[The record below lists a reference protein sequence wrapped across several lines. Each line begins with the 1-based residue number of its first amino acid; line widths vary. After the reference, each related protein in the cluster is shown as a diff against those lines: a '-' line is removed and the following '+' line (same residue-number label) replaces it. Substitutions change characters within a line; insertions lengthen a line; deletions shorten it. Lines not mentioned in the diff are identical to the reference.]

1 MGENEFSQ
9 CVSDAR
15 SAETLNTSLNDYF
28 AAECLQ
34 IFAQVEDLFLYQTS
48 STKYL
53 TELMPEVSLGTK
65 FVGLEVEKIYSDT
78 EVYTFR
84 TEGMNGNYFSVMVK
98 PKKVW
103 IDVSWVEPGRGGNG
117 IYAAVGAFAANTKR
131 EFIGDPDGLSDIA
144 TRRRTDA
151 MLSSALKHKTTDHVR
166 PHLRQIDGDEQLGI
180 PSLSWV
186 DGDTLGNIQRM
197 IKTTYESLT
206 FYVPEVRNAY
216 YDFANKTF
224 RDTAGRQLLDGNLA
238 KWSFEH
244 PGSRKAGAGLATLKR
259 GLLVGTLLREEGSSR
274 LSILEQILR
283 EPREFVEKGNLAGI
297 FY

>member
-1 MGENEFSQ
+1 M
-9 CVSDAR
+9 CVPDAR
-15 SAETLNTSLNDYF
+15 SPVTLNTSLDDYF

-65 FVGLEVEKIYSDT
+65 FIGFEVEKIYSDT

-186 DGDTLGNIQRM
+186 EGDTLGNIQRM

-206 FYVPEVRNAY
+206 FYVPEVR
-216 YDFANKTF
+216 KC
-224 RDTAGRQLLDGNLA
+224 
-238 KWSFEH
+238 
-244 PGSRKAGAGLATLKR
+244 
-259 GLLVGTLLREEGSSR
+259 LLR
-274 LSILEQILR
+274 LR
-283 EPREFVEKGNLAGI
+283 KQNLPRHCGPTASGWKSGKVEL
-297 FY
+297 